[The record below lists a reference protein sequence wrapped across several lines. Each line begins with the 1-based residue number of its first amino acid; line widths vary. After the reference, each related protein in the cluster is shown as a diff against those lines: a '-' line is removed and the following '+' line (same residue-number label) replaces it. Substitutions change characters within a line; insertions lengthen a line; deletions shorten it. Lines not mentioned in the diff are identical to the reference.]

1 MSAGYLT
8 ERQIEILKSLRHE
21 TNEATKQLLDRAISG
36 TLPRGEIEIVCQT
49 INDEFLMNA
58 DEPVILVG
66 NEQVLGF
73 MVK

>member
-8 ERQIEILKSLRHE
+8 ERQIEILKSLRHK